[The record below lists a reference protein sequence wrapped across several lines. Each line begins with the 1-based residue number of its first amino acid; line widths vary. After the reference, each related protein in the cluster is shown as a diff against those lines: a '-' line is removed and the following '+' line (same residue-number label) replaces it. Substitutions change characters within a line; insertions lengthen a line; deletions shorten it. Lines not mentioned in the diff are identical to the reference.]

1 MSVQFDH
8 AFLRRLPLTLGA
20 IAVFT
25 LSVSVAQAAD
35 DSRERAEIAKRIAPI
50 GKVSVAAEKPAE
62 TAAPATGPVGS
73 AAASVA
79 ETAGKVV
86 DTAVGA
92 VTSMAAAMM
101 PGGDSGKGKSTYDSV
116 CFACHTTGAAGA
128 PMLGNKDAWAPR
140 IAQGMDALYTSALN
154 GKNGMPPKGG
164 RMDLPDADI
173 KAAVD
178 YIVSQSK

>member
-1 MSVQFDH
+1 MSVHSDP
-8 AFLRRLPLTLGA
+8 ASLRRLPLALGVL
-20 IAVFT
+20 AVFT
-25 LSVSVAQAAD
+25 LSFSASQAAD
-35 DSRERAEIAKRIAPI
+35 DSRERAEIANRIAPV
-50 GKVSVAAEKPAE
+50 GQVNVAAEKPAE
-62 TAAPATGPVGS
+62 PAAPAKGAVES

-79 ETAGKVV
+79 ETAGKMV
-86 DTAVGA
+86 DSAVGA
-92 VTSMAAAMM
+92 VTGMADSMMS
-101 PGGDSGKGKSTYDSV
+101 GGDSGKGKSIYDSV

-140 IAQGMDALYTSALN
+140 IAQGMDVLYASSIN

-178 YIVSQSK
+178 YIVGKSK